1 MQQEISNEQQW
12 LRRAQSG
19 DFQAFS
25 ALVERY
31 QERILRLA
39 RRIVGSLHDAEDVV
53 QQTFLSAIE
62 SLDSYRAE
70 ASVSTWLFRIAT
82 NHALKV
88 LRKRRGLPLEV
99 GSNGLGEESYSD
111 LPHPDYVASWR
122 DRPDELLQQA
132 EVRQLLDEAIAELP
146 ENYRVVFVL
155 RDIEGLSIREVADVL
170 SLSEANVKIR
180 QLRARLQ
187 LRERLTRTLGDEA
200 TRVYPHQHHLSQ
212 DAA

>member
-187 LRERLTRTLGDEA
+187 LRERLTRTLGDES